1 MAVLIMVIICVYYRR
16 KKYKKGSFSS
26 EEDDLDRWM
35 CISIIISK
43 MIKKIGQN
51 ILGVFDYP

>member
-1 MAVLIMVIICVYYRR
+1 MAVLIMIIICVYYRR

-43 MIKKIGQN
+43 IIKIGQN
-51 ILGVFDYP
+51 ILGIFDYP